1 MCPLSHSCGA
11 WFHELAIAHLLWFTV
26 FCRLPRGSRVPAE
39 RWTQE
44 VERAPGAALGRA
56 HRSHTVRRSKRLW
69 PVGFGGVCHTALTSR
84 QLTDGPLSWELQTL
98 NVNFCEHRFLVSE
111 KWPPA
116 PCGPGVTAYGP
127 RREPSLHGRLPE
139 FPGNRSDFT
148 HLYRS
153 PDTSARERALAAGN
167 ISDAQRPR
175 RATLLETR
183 GALRGCF
190 LLVRCRR
197 SALRACT
204 LPQGRGLRSPGAG
217 RG

>member
-84 QLTDGPLSWELQTL
+84 QPTEGPWELQTL
-98 NVNFCEHRFLVSE
+98 DVNFCEHRFLVSE

-127 RREPSLHGRLPE
+127 RREPGLHGRLPVSGDFKKKSFGKSWVQRKGPE
-139 FPGNRSDFT
+139 RPLRTAQDQAPPGMD
-148 HLYRS
+148 LK
-153 PDTSARERALAAGN
+153 P
-167 ISDAQRPR
+167 
-175 RATLLETR
+175 
-183 GALRGCF
+183 
-190 LLVRCRR
+190 
-197 SALRACT
+197 
-204 LPQGRGLRSPGAG
+204 LPVT
-217 RG
+217 